1 MAFLCGR
8 GFPPT
13 ASLRQGSLGAPLQ
26 QFPPRPLPLP
36 LKGPAQDSRE
46 SGRAW
51 GEPGASFRAGR
62 GRPQAEGV
70 AEGTRGGRG
79 RRGTTREPRRRRPGI
94 PPQALRKTRKAVLQP
109 PSPPEP
115 SPADLSLLLNGSPLE
130 HTSPVVTSPRALL
143 PCPWHPLVNGLF
155 GSCYWLLS
163 PAPGSCILLSLGFL
177 AKRSRDAWGEEGDR
191 QWSFLPGKIR
201 RPRCVPWWNGGGT
214 ILGILEGWD
223 KRADPPG
230 LSSVPHSWC

>member
-13 ASLRQGSLGAPLQ
+13 ASLGQGSLGAPLQ

-62 GRPQAEGV
+62 GRPQAERV

-130 HTSPVVTSPRALL
+130 HSSRVVTSPLSLL
-143 PCPWHPLVNGLF
+143 PCPGTPLLTGYLIPII
-155 GSCYWLLS
+155 GSSPRPGIVYT
-163 PAPGSCILLSLGFL
+163 PAPGVS
-177 AKRSRDAWGEEGDR
+177 GEEKPGCVGVR
-191 QWSFLPGKIR
+191 KGTATGLSCPGKPAVLLVFR
-201 RPRCVPWWNGGGT
+201 GGVG
-214 ILGILEGWD
+214 
-223 KRADPPG
+223 
-230 LSSVPHSWC
+230 